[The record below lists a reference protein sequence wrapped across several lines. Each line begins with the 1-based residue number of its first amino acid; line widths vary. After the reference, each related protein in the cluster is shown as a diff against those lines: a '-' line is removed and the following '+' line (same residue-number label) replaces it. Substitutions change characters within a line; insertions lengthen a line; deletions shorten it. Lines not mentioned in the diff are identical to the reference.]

1 MLHKGLNSKSE
12 GQLLS
17 RCTKKEGVDFCQAN
31 GFESVLYDE
40 QASASSLLREE
51 FSKLLK
57 DIERGDIQAVWSIEF
72 TRLTRDEADAIEI
85 RRLFVKNNIRLYL
98 NGNETNLIAPES
110 VLMFN
115 INSAVASY
123 ERSRVIE
130 RSLRGKKE
138 WRDKGLLKFSVIY
151 GYDNKYL
158 SNEGIS
164 S

>member
-1 MLHKGLNSKSE
+1 MD
-12 GQLLS
+12 
-17 RCTKKEGVDFCQAN
+17 RCGCYIRVSTVNQKDNFSVDVQRKRAVDFCQAN
-31 GFESVLYDE
+31 GFEAVLYDE
-40 QASASSLLREE
+40 QASASTLLREE
-51 FSKLLK
+51 FSKLLR

-98 NGNETNLIAPES
+98 NGTETNLTAPES

-138 WRDKGLLKFSVIY
+138 WRDKGLLKF
-151 GYDNKYL
+151 
-158 SNEGIS
+158 
-164 S
+164 